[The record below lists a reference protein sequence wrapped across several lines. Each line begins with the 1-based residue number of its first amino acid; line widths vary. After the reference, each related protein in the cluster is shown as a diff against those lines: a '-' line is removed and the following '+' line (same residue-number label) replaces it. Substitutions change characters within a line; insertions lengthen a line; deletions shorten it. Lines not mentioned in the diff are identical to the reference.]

1 MKTAIRYV
9 KTEIS
14 KLSIDLPDED
24 VNFNLYK
31 KKFKINYFLF
41 FYNILNLI

>member
-24 VNFNLYK
+24 VIIY
-31 KKFKINYFLF
+31 IY
-41 FYNILNLI
+41 ILIFTMNR